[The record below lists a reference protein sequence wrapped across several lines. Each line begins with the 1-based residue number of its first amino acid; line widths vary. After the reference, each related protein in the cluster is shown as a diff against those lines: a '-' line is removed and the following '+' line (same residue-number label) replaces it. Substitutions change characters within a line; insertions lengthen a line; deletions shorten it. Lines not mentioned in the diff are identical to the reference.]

1 MVKILIA
8 DKINSVHLPL
18 FPKNKFHVKISES
31 ISNRDILKKYN
42 DYDVLV
48 IRSIRKI
55 DKNFLSKAK
64 FKVIATVSKGTD
76 HIDTSEAAKRKIKIL
91 NTDKGNSVSAAEHT
105 LALLLAVS
113 KNLVYSNQCVLKDR
127 FEAYNYER
135 FELQGKTI
143 GIIGFGSVGS
153 LVGKYCKALGMKV
166 LANDIDTIDK
176 KIVSKHKKFKFVD
189 INFLLNHSDIIT
201 IHIPLENNKNFL
213 SKEKLS
219 KLKPSAIIVNTSRG
233 EVLDENFLI
242 KLLKQKKIKFAALD
256 VFKNEPRINKEFCK
270 LSNVLLTN
278 HIAGK
283 TSESSSKMTKEVFQK
298 IISEF

>member
-1 MVKILIA
+1 MIRILIA
-8 DKINSVHLPL
+8 DKINLTHLSL
-18 FPKNKFHVKISES
+18 LPKNKFHVNISEN
-31 ISNRDILKKYN
+31 ISNQDILKNYN
-42 DYDVLV
+42 EYDVLI

-55 DKNFLSKAK
+55 DKSFISKAG
-64 FKVIATVSKGTD
+64 FKIIATVSKGTD
-76 HIDTSEAAKRKIKIL
+76 HIDITEANKRKIKIL
-91 NTDKGNSVSAAEHT
+91 NTDKGNSVAAAEHT

-113 KNLVYSNQCVLKDR
+113 KNLVYSNQCVVKNR
-127 FEAYNYER
+127 FEIYDYER
-135 FELQGKTI
+135 FELQAKTI

-153 LVGKYCKALGMKV
+153 LVGKYCKALGMKII
-166 LANDIDTIDK
+166 ANDINTIDK
-176 KIVSKHKKFKFVD
+176 KFASKNKKFKFVD
-189 INFLLNHSDIIT
+189 INFLLTHSDIVT

-233 EVLDENFLI
+233 EVLDEKFLI

-256 VFKNEPRINKEFCK
+256 VFKNEPRINREFCK
-270 LSNVLLTN
+270 LHNVLLTN

-283 TSESSSKMTKEVFQK
+283 TYESSSKMTKEIFHK

>member
-1 MVKILIA
+1 MVKVLIA
-8 DKINSVHLPL
+8 DKINSTHLPL
-18 FPKNKFHVKISES
+18 FPKNKFHVKISEN
-31 ISNRDILKKYN
+31 ISNREILKKYN

-64 FKVIATVSKGTD
+64 FKIIATVSKGTD
-76 HIDTSEAAKRKIKIL
+76 HIDTPEAIKRKIKIL

-113 KNLVYSNQCVLKDR
+113 KNLVYSNQCVINNR
-127 FEAYNYER
+127 FDIYDYDR

-153 LVGKYCKALGMKV
+153 LVGNYCKALGMKI
-166 LANDIDTIDK
+166 LANEIDK
-176 KIVSKHKKFKFVD
+176 KTISKNKKFKFVD
-189 INFLLNHSDIIT
+189 LKFLLAHSDIIT

-219 KLKPSAIIVNTSRG
+219 MLKSSTVIVNTSRG
-233 EVLDENFLI
+233 EVLDEKFLI

-256 VFKNEPRINKEFCK
+256 VFKNEPRINREFCK

-298 IISEF
+298 IISEFK